1 VIFFIGYYR
10 DKIDNKSLIYM
21 NYPNYDFVQH
31 YLIKFR
37 KEKFE
42 NEIQFWGLFKYLLK
56 VKNIHNKK
64 IQKKFLIIF

>member
-1 VIFFIGYYR
+1 
-10 DKIDNKSLIYM
+10 M